1 MINGTLTHI
10 SKMEITMLKPQ
21 SDRLRHFI
29 ANAPTSMEEIAEC
42 MLLALDRAAEI
53 AEEYKGRYDA
63 VPIQL
68 EGELR
73 LLDELVA
80 ANIELTD
87 KLMAVQ
93 LSKFC
98 EHLMNGALEA
108 EAAWHRPE
116 YGSMASM
123 AGQTLH

>member
-1 MINGTLTHI
+1 MF
-10 SKMEITMLKPQ
+10 KPKA
-21 SDRLRHFI
+21 DRLQHFI

-42 MLLALDRAAEI
+42 MLLALERVAEVAAEYEGEI
-53 AEEYKGRYDA
+53 ENM
-63 VPIQL
+63 PIQL
-68 EGELR
+68 KGELC
-73 LLDELVA
+73 LLDQLVA